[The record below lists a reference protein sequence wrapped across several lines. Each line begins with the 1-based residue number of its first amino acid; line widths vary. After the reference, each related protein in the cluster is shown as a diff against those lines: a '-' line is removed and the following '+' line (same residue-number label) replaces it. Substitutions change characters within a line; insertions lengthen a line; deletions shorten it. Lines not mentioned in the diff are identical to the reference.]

1 MKAII
6 YETYGSPDVLR
17 LENVGQPV
25 PANDELLIKVKA
37 SSINSWDWDLITGE
51 PKIYRLLSGLFK
63 PKNKIP
69 GFDMAGI
76 VESVGKDVTNFK
88 PGDEVVG
95 DMSEALMGAFAEF
108 TCAREKDLVI
118 KPASLSFEQAASVPQ
133 AAILAWL
140 GLNLKRTIRPG
151 EKVLINGAGGGVGA
165 FAIQMAKLMGAEVT
179 AVDSGE
185 KLEMMIALGADYVM
199 EYQIIDF
206 VKSGKKYDRIIDVV
220 ASRSITAYKRAL
232 EDNGV
237 LAVIGGKVPIIL
249 KVALAGI
256 FNMGN
261 KTMGIVVHKPNNDL
275 TLILDLIETGKIK
288 TVIDRS
294 YNLEDIQE
302 AFRYYGSGKHKG
314 KIVILV

>member
-1 MKAII
+1 MKAIV
-6 YETYGSPDVLR
+6 YETYGPPDVLR

-37 SSINSWDWDLITGE
+37 SSINSWDWDLVTGE

-63 PKNKIP
+63 PKIKTP
-69 GFDMAGI
+69 GFDLAGI
-76 VESVGKDVTNFK
+76 VEAVGKNVTKFK

-108 TCAREKDLVI
+108 TCAKEKDLVL
-118 KPASLSFEQAASVPQ
+118 KPSSLSFEQAASVPQ
-133 AAILAWL
+133 AAILAWQ
-140 GLNLKRTIRPG
+140 GLNFKRAIQPG

-165 FAIQMAKLMGAEVT
+165 FAIQMAKHMGAEVT

-185 KLEMMIALGADYVM
+185 KLEMMIALGADHVM
-199 EYQIIDF
+199 EYQITDF

-220 ASRSITAYKRAL
+220 ASRSLTAYKRAL
-232 EDNGV
+232 QENGV
-237 LAVIGGKVPIIL
+237 LAVIGGKVPTIL
-249 KVALAGI
+249 KVAFNGI
-256 FNMGN
+256 FKTRN
-261 KTMGIVVHKPNNDL
+261 KTLGIVVHRPNKD
-275 TLILDLIETGKIK
+275 LDLILNLIKTGKIK

-314 KIVILV
+314 KIVIVV

>member
-1 MKAII
+1 MKAIV

-63 PKNKIP
+63 PKNKIL
-69 GFDMAGI
+69 GFDVAGI
-76 VESVGKDVTNFK
+76 VEAVGKDVTKFK

-108 TCAREKDLVI
+108 TCAREKDLVL
-118 KPASLSFEQAASVPQ
+118 KPSSLSFEQTASVPQ
-133 AAILAWL
+133 AAILAWQ
-140 GLNLKRTIRPG
+140 GLNLKRAVQPG
-151 EKVLINGAGGGVGA
+151 ERVLINGGGGGVGA

-220 ASRSITAYKRAL
+220 ASRSLTAYKRAL
-232 EDNGV
+232 QENGV
-237 LAVIGGKVPIIL
+237 LAVIGGKVPTIL
-249 KVALAGI
+249 KVALIGI
-256 FNMGN
+256 FKNRN
-261 KTMGIVVHKPNNDL
+261 KTLGIVVHRPNKD
-275 TLILDLIETGKIK
+275 LDLILNLIKTGKIK
-288 TVIDRS
+288 TAIDRS
-294 YNLEDIQE
+294 YNLENIQE
-302 AFRYYGSGKHKG
+302 AFKYYGSGKHKG
-314 KIVILV
+314 KIVIVV